1 MKCHKCDNL
10 FYKSGINSGAGST
23 WDLYRCPFCKQ
34 QYAMATLGGYI
45 PDFVLKDVNVIILSC
60 EGKYPQELYLTSGVY
75 SDKRKN
81 LFIKKTFVSH
91 AGNTL
96 DCKIE
101 CDSLTNDDIKTL
113 AYLISKQYTFKMVYG
128 IPRGGVRLAL
138 ALSMYVNPDSRYI
151 LIVDDVLSTGK
162 SMEEAKVKMKS
173 HVTFDSDIRGVVI
186 FSRQNY
192 SNRWVT
198 PVWLSGGIFI

>member
-1 MKCHKCDNL
+1 MECHKCGNFFNKLVASSVTGLTWNL
-10 FYKSGINSGAGST
+10 YI
-23 WDLYRCPFCKQ
+23 CPYCKQ
-34 QYAMATLGGYI
+34 QYAMATLEGQI
-45 PDFVLKDVNVIILSC
+45 PEPVLKDDGVIILSC
-60 EGKYPQELYLTSGVY
+60 EGKYSQEGYLT
-75 SDKRKN
+75 KRQD